1 MVKPGSLRQQIM
13 YPYYACDGGV
23 TPTDDGVRDMLAK
36 VGLHQLL
43 ARLRDGHNNPQHT
56 AAGSGA
62 RLDDAAAAIDI
73 DDCTVDWENALS
85 LGQQQLLAV
94 CRVLWNRPA
103 VCFADECTAS
113 MDATSEAGA
122 YTALRQSGITLVS
135 IAHRPAVHKWHDC
148 ELRLAGAAGG
158 GSWTVHPVVSSATP
172 SVSTLQPTGSELQR
186 GSDSCAA
193 PGHKVTQATAPDE
206 EVRAAAATT
215 ACGPR
220 DNKTKQQQAL
230 HYSVAHVWHTLRAL
244 LVALPPTWQGKLGFC
259 TAVVLPQAV
268 VAATVIAKGYTG
280 GLVRQA
286 LITGDHRAFLRWV
299 VVAVVATVLR
309 AASDVACAYVL
320 AVVEAQLLQR
330 GLAKVQRCVFATS
343 SMRRM
348 CSPLRCGEVDSSA
361 PTAAHAAT
369 VLEYIP
375 QLDARLG
382 VDARRSVTG
391 SYKLARLVANSLV
404 TVVMW
409 SLVLGDPVAV
419 TSVLAMTAGIM
430 VARNALIAAT
440 SARTNAAVLKLA
452 TEAATLRAMIVRVQ
466 RYAEAIAFHAGTPRA
481 VCTCPV
487 LCL

>member
-1 MVKPGSLRQQIM
+1 M
-13 YPYYACDGGV
+13 
-23 TPTDDGVRDMLAK
+23 
-36 VGLHQLL
+36 
-43 ARLRDGHNNPQHT
+43 
-56 AAGSGA
+56 
-62 RLDDAAAAIDI
+62 
-73 DDCTVDWENALS
+73 
-85 LGQQQLLAV
+85 
-94 CRVLWNRPA
+94 
-103 VCFADECTAS
+103 
-113 MDATSEAGA
+113 
-122 YTALRQSGITLVS
+122 
-135 IAHRPAVHKWHDC
+135 
-148 ELRLAGAAGG
+148 
-158 GSWTVHPVVSSATP
+158 
-172 SVSTLQPTGSELQR
+172 
-186 GSDSCAA
+186 
-193 PGHKVTQATAPDE
+193 
-206 EVRAAAATT
+206 
-215 ACGPR
+215 
-220 DNKTKQQQAL
+220 
-230 HYSVAHVWHTLRAL
+230 
-244 LVALPPTWQGKLGFC
+244 
-259 TAVVLPQAV
+259 
-268 VAATVIAKGYTG
+268 
-280 GLVRQA
+280 RQA

-299 VVAVVATVLR
+299 VVAIVATVLR

-481 VCTCPV
+481 ECTCPV